1 MEKSGA
7 AAAAAVAKEHLGL
20 EMAAPADSATQRLP
34 FFGRRRSENTWVV
47 SLFVVVHLVAFFVT
61 MFVNDCPGR
70 SGGDCALRPL
80 GRFSFQPFFENPLL
94 GPSSSTLVK
103 VGALQRTFAI
113 QRHEKWRLVT
123 CPWLHAGVI
132 HLILDLL
139 STIFLGVH
147 LQQDFGPVRTG
158 VIYLLSAFLGS
169 VVSSIFVQ
177 HVPVAGSSAAL
188 FGFLGATLS
197 GLIRNW
203 QTYANKVTAIAVLL
217 FVASMNFSVGLLP
230 RVDNFGNIGG
240 FLSGILLGFAL
251 LFNPQLSQLERK
263 KGLFDYDL
271 NRTVKLRQ
279 KLDKP
284 ALRIVALVFFFA
296 ILAGGLAAAFHG
308 VNASEHCGWCHYINC
323 VPTKMWSCNEQAVP
337 CEEMVSNGRL
347 TLTCMRGDK
356 FRTYPFANIS
366 QERIGDLCSLICS

>member
-1 MEKSGA
+1 MEKSA
-7 AAAAAVAKEHLGL
+7 TVAAVAKDHLGL
-20 EMAAPADSATQRLP
+20 EMAEPADSATAAVATTQRLP

-70 SGGDCALRPL
+70 SAGDCALRPL
-80 GRFSFQPFFENPLL
+80 GRFSFQPFFENPLF

-103 VGALQRTFAI
+103 VGALQRTFVI
-113 QRHEKWRLVT
+113 QRHEKWRLMT

-132 HLILDLL
+132 HLVLDVLSIIL
-139 STIFLGVH
+139 LGVH
-147 LQQDFGPVRTG
+147 LQQDFGPARTG
-158 VIYLLSAFLGS
+158 MIYLLSAFLGS

-203 QTYANKVTAIAVLL
+203 HIYANKLTGIAVLL
-217 FVASMNFSVGLLP
+217 IVASMNFSLGLLP
-230 RVDNFGNIGG
+230 RVDNYGNIGG
-240 FLSGILLGFAL
+240 FLSGIVLGFAL

-271 NRTVKLRQ
+271 NKTVQLRQ
-279 KLDKP
+279 KLDRP
-284 ALRIVALVFFFA
+284 ASRIVALVFFFT
-296 ILAGGLAAAFHG
+296 ILAGGLVAVFHG

-323 VPTKMWSCNEQAVP
+323 VPTKLWSCNERAILV
-337 CEEMVSNGRL
+337 R
-347 TLTCMRGDK
+347 
-356 FRTYPFANIS
+356 
-366 QERIGDLCSLICS
+366 